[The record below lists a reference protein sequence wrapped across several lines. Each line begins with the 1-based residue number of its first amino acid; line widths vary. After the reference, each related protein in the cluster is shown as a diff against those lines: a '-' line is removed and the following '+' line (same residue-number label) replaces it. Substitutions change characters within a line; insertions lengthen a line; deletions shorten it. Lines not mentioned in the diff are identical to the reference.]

1 MTIIEPVTDVPV
13 SVRYNRR
20 AIDEIIA
27 SMEEGTYCAVLGPRL
42 CGKTVLLRY
51 LEQLFRGTFGW
62 HVIYIDLHEMIASTQ
77 RGFFADLMQL
87 TTESLSQSAN
97 IDLILPDMEFVS
109 SAVFRG
115 FITDTVNLLGTD
127 IVLIIEHLEA
137 IPTDLVQ
144 ALLTSLRAAYMDQ
157 QTTDHQLKV
166 MVSGALSLATLTVGE
181 SSPFRGIARRV
192 FVGDLSEEDTISL
205 INEYLNQYDLSFTR
219 PALKHL
225 VASTK
230 GDNYLIRVICERCVL
245 LSEENAFRSL
255 QKENVKKVTDQF
267 LENEVFQY
275 APLLEAIQLIEEDP
289 DLLHCVLSLLDETV
303 IHKSKLP
310 LPLSPDLDPLYL
322 TGVVELIDG
331 ESYRV
336 QNSIYRNFMQ
346 HYFSPGRV
354 GRSLA
359 MAGRWDQALDY
370 LQEGIN
376 QGDDTAHMD
385 LMSATLNAIYA
396 SDDLEQ
402 AAHFLMRGLLAGFDV
417 LEAQVWISSSRENML
432 RLIGSLGT
440 DIEAPLLV
448 NPEISTREDRLES
461 RAYRRMAA
469 MRGHESERG
478 IKRAIPLFVP
488 GRNLLGVVSLCE
500 SLAVKRFAEQRERDR
515 QLNGFLNQA
524 ARAMQTV
531 STRRQELA
539 LAGSMQT
546 SLMIETPP
554 QLTGWQIAARL
565 DPRRETSGDFYDF
578 ITLPGGR
585 IGIVIADVADKGM
598 GAALY
603 MTLSRTLI
611 RTYAPDYIDRPDIT
625 MRAVNERI
633 LTDTHAGLFVT
644 VFYGILDP
652 VKGRLTYCNAGHNP
666 PFVLQAG
673 QEQMPQILH
682 RTGMALG
689 VTYDARWEPQVINIS
704 EEGLL
709 ILYTDGVVDA
719 QDPNE
724 DSYGDARLL
733 KVASTNYFR
742 SAQEILDALI
752 TSVRT
757 FGGESGQFDDMAMVV
772 LKREAKV
779 PIPEKPVPT
788 GRRVI

>member
-1 MTIIEPVTDVPV
+1 MTFIEPFTDVPV

-20 AIDEIIA
+20 AIDEIIT
-27 SMEEGTYCAVLGPRL
+27 SIEEGTYCAVLGPRL

-51 LEQLFRGTFGW
+51 LEQLFRNKFGW
-62 HVIYIDLHEMIASTQ
+62 YVIYIDLHEMIASTQ
-77 RGFFADLMQL
+77 RGFFADLMQITSDSL
-87 TTESLSQSAN
+87 TQSA
-97 IDLILPDMEFVS
+97 DVELILPDMEFAS

-115 FITDTVNLLGTD
+115 FITDTVDHLGKD

-157 QTTDHQLKV
+157 QTTDYQLKV
-166 MVSGALSLATLTVGE
+166 VVSGALSLATLTFGE

-205 INEYLNQYDLSFTR
+205 ITEYLTQYGISVTR
-219 PALKHL
+219 PALEHL
-225 VASTK
+225 VKSTN
-230 GDNYLIRVICERCVL
+230 GDNYLIRVICERCAHL
-245 LSEENAFRSL
+245 TNGDGFNSL
-255 QKENVKKVTDQF
+255 QKDNVKKITDQF

-289 DLLHCVLSLLDETV
+289 DLLHCVVTLLDERV

-331 ESYRV
+331 ENYRV

-346 HYFSPGRV
+346 HYFRPGRV

-359 MAGRWDQALDY
+359 MAGRWDEALDY
-370 LQEGIN
+370 LQEAIN
-376 QGDDTAHMD
+376 QGDETAQLD
-385 LMSATLNAIYA
+385 LMSAILNAIYA

-402 AAHFLMRGLLAGFDV
+402 AAHFLIRGLLAGFDV
-417 LEAQVWISSSRENML
+417 LEAQVWILSLRENML
-432 RLIGSLGT
+432 RLVGSLGT

-448 NPEISTREDRLES
+448 DPHISTTDDRLEA
-461 RAYRRMAA
+461 RAYRRMAT
-469 MRGHESERG
+469 MRGQESERG

-500 SLAVKRFAEQRERDR
+500 SFAIKRFAEQRERDR
-515 QLNGFLNQA
+515 QLNGFLSQA
-524 ARAMQTV
+524 ARAMHTI

-554 QLTGWQIAARL
+554 QVTGWQLAARL

-578 ITLPGGR
+578 ISLPGGR

-611 RTYAPDYIDRPDIT
+611 RTYAPDNIDRPDIT
-625 MRAVNERI
+625 MRTVNERI
-633 LTDTHAGLFVT
+633 LADTHAGLFVT

-652 VKGRLTYCNAGHNP
+652 VKGRLIYCNAGHNP
-666 PFVLQAG
+666 PFILHKEQ
-673 QEQMPQILH
+673 QEMPLILH

-689 VTYDARWEPQVINIS
+689 VTYDARWEPQVVDIP
-704 EEGLL
+704 EEGLM

-719 QDPNE
+719 QNPN
-724 DSYGDARLL
+724 GDLFGDTRLL
-733 KVASTNYFR
+733 EAASTNYFR
-742 SAQEILDALI
+742 SAQDILDAMI
-752 TSVRT
+752 TGVRT
-757 FGGESGQFDDMAMVV
+757 FAGENGQFDDMAMVV
-772 LKREAKV
+772 LRREVKV

-788 GRRVI
+788 GRRVF